1 MNPPEPGPSPNQG
14 WTHREQIGLDGAGR
28 TVLAHLAVRF
38 PRADAETWA
47 RRIAEGQVHL
57 DGAPALPEQR
67 LHAGQSLAWAR
78 PPWIE
83 PEVPLCTAVLYED
96 EDLLAVAKPDG
107 LPTMPGGGVFLE
119 HTLLALVRRRA
130 PEASPMHRLGRSTTG
145 IVLFARTAAARRVVQ
160 EAFRAHHLRKVY
172 RALCAGHPP
181 QDSFDIAAPIG
192 DVPHPLLGRIHGA
205 NPEGRASLS
214 HVRVLERRQDCA
226 LVEVE
231 IETGRPHQ
239 IRIHL
244 AFAGHP
250 LLGDPLYGPDGS
262 PLPGTTALPGDP
274 GYQLHALRL
283 ELVHPRTGQPLSI
296 FCAPP
301 PILRR
306 QKEETGPGRES

>member
-1 MNPPEPGPSPNQG
+1 MIPPEPGPSPNQG
-14 WTHREQIGLDGAGR
+14 WTHREQVGLDGVGR

-38 PRADAETWA
+38 PRADAEAWA
-47 RRIAEGQVHL
+47 RRIAEGQVL
-57 DGAPALPEQR
+57 LNGVPALPGQR
-67 LHAGQSLAWAR
+67 LRAGQSLAWVR

-83 PEVPLCTAVLYED
+83 PEVPLCTALLYED

-107 LPTMPGGGVFLE
+107 LPTMPGGGAFLE

-145 IVLFARTAAARRVVQ
+145 VVLFARTSEANRLVQ
-160 EAFRAHHLRKVY
+160 EAFRSRQLRKVY
-172 RALCAGHPP
+172 RALCAGHPAM
-181 QDSFDIAAPIG
+181 DAFDVEAPIG

-205 NPEGRASLS
+205 TPEGRASLS
-214 HVRVLERRQDCA
+214 HVRVLELRQDCS
-226 LVEVE
+226 LLEVE

-250 LLGDPLYGPDGS
+250 LLGDPLYGPGGIPIPGS
-262 PLPGTTALPGDP
+262 LALPGDP
-274 GYQLHALRL
+274 GYRLHALRL
-283 ELVHPRTGQPLSI
+283 ELLQPRTGQALSI

-301 PILRR
+301 LILR
-306 QKEETGPGRES
+306 QGGEIGV